1 MTEEAKSE
9 IRKMLEKCGDKLVE
23 RLVADPFLEVA
34 RRGLPKNTKPP
45 VVSYPMH
52 FGTRTQRF

>member
-23 RLVADPFLEVA
+23 RLVADPFLDA
-34 RRGLPKNTKPP
+34 GRRGLPKNTKPP
-45 VVSYPMH
+45 MVGHIVH
-52 FGTRTQRF
+52 ACGDGI